1 MRTCTKTLRCTDPL
15 GREIAL
21 ADARWYGKILLDHPI
36 LERCLELVEQ
46 ILTAPDAIN
55 DDKSRP
61 DVEVFYREVT
71 LPAPV
76 GRRLLKVCVRFAGTP
91 DDPGYAEGYVLT
103 AYPVLN
109 QSPGEIRRWP

>member
-1 MRTCTKTLRCTDPL
+1 MQETLRCTDPL
-15 GREIAL
+15 GRDITL
-21 ADARWYGKILLDHPI
+21 TDARWYGKILLDHPI
-36 LERCLELVEQ
+36 LERCLDFVEQ
-46 ILTAPDAIN
+46 TLTVPDAIN

-76 GRRLLKVCVRFAGTP
+76 GRRLLKVCGRFAGTP
-91 DDPGYAEGYVLT
+91 DDPGDAEGYVLT

-109 QSPGEIRRWP
+109 QGPGETRRWP